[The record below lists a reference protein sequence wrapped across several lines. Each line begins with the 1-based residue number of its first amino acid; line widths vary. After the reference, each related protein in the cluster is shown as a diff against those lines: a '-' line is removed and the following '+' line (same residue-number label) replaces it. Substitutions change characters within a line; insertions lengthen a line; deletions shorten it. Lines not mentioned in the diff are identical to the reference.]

1 MDKAA
6 QNQANNAA
14 ESSTAPNTSG
24 SASEADNPADASVR
38 PETAASEGAAQ
49 NITQSDSA
57 QSENDKPESA
67 KQGSTAAEASPAVT
81 SATTSPAEPSPAA
94 STPAGATALH
104 VDAMR
109 LDSTHSVYSTDL
121 DPDDDYEEVVEE
133 YATTDAPDGTHR
145 EERRITR
152 TTHHP
157 RGKQGDPKADPQK
170 AGSQKAG
177 TQKAGTPG
185 GPDGAAEI
193 IDVGEPET
201 HTTTIRTVTRT
212 VTDPPRR
219 APRTRLFRTLSKYR
233 GEKNLAAW
241 EERSSRP
248 MFVASVLYL
257 LAFAAPI
264 MSTRIQEPY
273 DAYLNIIQMIL
284 WGLFAADYCIRLY
297 LAPRRLYFITHNLMN
312 LAIVLLPAWRIVSF
326 LAMIHLTTNR
336 QYKRL
341 SELAVK
347 LFGYTA
353 IFIIMF
359 ALAIYSVE
367 SSEPGAM
374 IRDLPTAYWWTF
386 TTLATVGYGDVYP
399 ITGIGRVIAVVVM
412 LYGVGM
418 VAVATGALASWI
430 IEKIGGRE
438 EQEYPATK
446 ADVDDLRQEIS
457 ELRALLAREYAR
469 REAHDYTLREVV
481 DEEGV
486 HPVPSEAEAA
496 RRAGFST
503 ASGFSAAGFAAAGFT
518 APAAPGAA
526 AAASAEATSNAA
538 QGAARAGEPAD
549 SSASHEVAVR
559 EQEPVA
565 LLEETRQTFT
575 IIREKFS
582 LRSRKQ

>member
-1 MDKAA
+1 MDKAE
-6 QNQANNAA
+6 QNQAENTVKNG
-14 ESSTAPNTSG
+14 TAPNTSEG
-24 SASEADNPADASVR
+24 NTSGNTSRNTPSN
-38 PETAASEGAAQ
+38 TAANSPV
-49 NITQSDSA
+49 N
-57 QSENDKPESA
+57 
-67 KQGSTAAEASPAVT
+67 SPAN
-81 SATTSPAEPSPAA
+81 SPAESVPAEA
-94 STPAGATALH
+94 ATPRMEAVQ
-104 VDAMR
+104 VDAVQIDSAR

-157 RGKQGDPKADPQK
+157 HGKGD
-170 AGSQKAG
+170 QKAG
-177 TQKAGTPG
+177 TQGN
-185 GPDGAAEI
+185 PDGDAEI
-193 IDVGEPET
+193 IDAGEPET

-241 EERSSRP
+241 EDRTSTP

-273 DAYLNIIQMIL
+273 DGYLNIIQMIL
-284 WGLFAADYCIRLY
+284 WGLFAADYCVRLY

-326 LAMIHLTTNR
+326 LAMIHLTANR

-367 SSEPGAM
+367 SPEPGAM

-481 DEEGV
+481 DEDGV

-518 APAAPGAA
+518 APGAPGTSGAT
-526 AAASAEATSNAA
+526 AAASAEATSNTA

-549 SSASHEVAVR
+549 SSTSHEVAVR

-582 LRSRKQ
+582 LRSRK

>member
-1 MDKAA
+1 MDKAE
-6 QNQANNAA
+6 QNQADNTVKNG
-14 ESSTAPNTSG
+14 TAPNTSAG
-24 SASEADNPADASVR
+24 NTSAENTSGNIPANSAGNSPAGASVR
-38 PETAASEGAAQ
+38 PETTSSEPAASE
-49 NITQSDSA
+49 
-57 QSENDKPESA
+57 
-67 KQGSTAAEASPAVT
+67 TAPAEASPA
-81 SATTSPAEPSPAA
+81 AASPAE
-94 STPAGATALH
+94 ATALH
-104 VDAMR
+104 VDAMQIDSAR
-109 LDSTHSVYSTDL
+109 LDSAHAAYSTDL

-157 RGKQGDPKADPQK
+157 RGKGDQK
-170 AGSQKAG
+170 AGSHKSGSQG
-177 TQKAGTPG
+177 N
-185 GPDGAAEI
+185 PDDAAEI
-193 IDVGEPET
+193 IDAGEPET

-241 EERSSRP
+241 EERSSTP

-273 DAYLNIIQMIL
+273 DGYLNIIQMIL

-399 ITGIGRVIAVVVM
+399 VTGIGRVIAVVVM

-481 DEEGV
+481 DEDGV

-496 RRAGFST
+496 RRAGF
-503 ASGFSAAGFAAAGFT
+503 GAAGFT
-518 APAAPGAA
+518 APGAA
-526 AAASAEATSNAA
+526 EPASAAAQKASAEATSNTAP
-538 QGAARAGEPAD
+538 GAAPSAVQAGEPAD
-549 SSASHEVAVR
+549 SSTSHEVVVR
-559 EQEPVA
+559 EQEPIA

-575 IIREKFS
+575 IIREKFA
-582 LRSRKQ
+582 LRSRK

>member
-24 SASEADNPADASVR
+24 SASEADNPAGASVR

-57 QSENDKPESA
+57 QSENDKSESA

-81 SATTSPAEPSPAA
+81 SPAESSPAA
-94 STPAGATALH
+94 SAPAGATALH

-121 DPDDDYEEVVEE
+121 DPNDDYEEVVEE

-157 RGKQGDPKADPQK
+157 HGKQGD
-170 AGSQKAG
+170 QKAG
-177 TQKAGTPG
+177 TQGN
-185 GPDGAAEI
+185 PDGAAEI
-193 IDVGEPET
+193 IDAGEPET

-273 DAYLNIIQMIL
+273 DGYLNILQLIL

-469 REAHDYTLREVV
+469 REARDYTLREVV
-481 DEEGV
+481 DEDGV

-496 RRAGFST
+496 RHTGFGTAGFSAT
-503 ASGFSAAGFAAAGFT
+503 GFAAPSASAD
-518 APAAPGAA
+518 APNAAPTEE
-526 AAASAEATSNAA
+526 SAE
-538 QGAARAGEPAD
+538 
-549 SSASHEVAVR
+549 SSTSHEVAVR

>member
-1 MDKAA
+1 MDKAE
-6 QNQANNAA
+6 QNQAENTVENG
-14 ESSTAPNTSG
+14 TAPNTSAG
-24 SASEADNPADASVR
+24 NTGNISGNNPAGASVHPETTASE
-38 PETAASEGAAQ
+38 TATSEAAAE
-49 NITQSDSA
+49 NAAKAGYTQSA
-57 QSENDKPESA
+57 
-67 KQGSTAAEASPAVT
+67 
-81 SATTSPAEPSPAA
+81 PAEPSAAKTDTAKTSTAASSPAA
-94 STPAGATALH
+94 ASPAESTALH
-104 VDAMR
+104 VDAVQIDSAH
-109 LDSTHSVYSTDL
+109 LDSTHSLYSTDL
-121 DPDDDYEEVVEE
+121 GPDDDYEEVVEE

-157 RGKQGDPKADPQK
+157 HGKGDPKA
-170 AGSQKAG
+170 G
-177 TQKAGTPG
+177 TQGN
-185 GPDGAAEI
+185 PDGAAEI
-193 IDVGEPET
+193 IDAGEPET

-273 DAYLNIIQMIL
+273 DGYLNIIQMIL

-399 ITGIGRVIAVVVM
+399 VTGIGRVIAVVVM

-481 DEEGV
+481 DEDGV

-496 RRAGFST
+496 RRTGFGTAGFSAT
-503 ASGFSAAGFAAAGFT
+503 GFATPGASAD
-518 APAAPGAA
+518 APNAAPTEE
-526 AAASAEATSNAA
+526 S
-538 QGAARAGEPAD
+538 AD
-549 SSASHEVAVR
+549 SSTSHEVAVR

>member
-1 MDKAA
+1 MDKAE
-6 QNQANNAA
+6 QNQAENTVKNG
-14 ESSTAPNTSG
+14 TAPNASAGNTAGNASGNTSRNIPG
-24 SASEADNPADASVR
+24 NISDS
-38 PETAASEGAAQ
+38 TAAS
-49 NITQSDSA
+49 
-57 QSENDKPESA
+57 
-67 KQGSTAAEASPAVT
+67 SPVN
-81 SATTSPAEPSPAA
+81 SPAESA
-94 STPAGATALH
+94 SAEATTPGMEAVQ
-104 VDAMR
+104 VDAVQIDSAR

-157 RGKQGDPKADPQK
+157 HGKGD
-170 AGSQKAG
+170 QKAG

-185 GPDGAAEI
+185 NPDGAAEI
-193 IDVGEPET
+193 IDAGEPET

-273 DAYLNIIQMIL
+273 DGYLNIIQMIL

-399 ITGIGRVIAVVVM
+399 VTGIGRVIAVVVM

-481 DEEGV
+481 DEDGV

-496 RRAGFST
+496 RRAGSRAGGFGA

-518 APAAPGAA
+518 APGAAEPASAAP
-526 AAASAEATSNAA
+526 AASAEATSNTA
-538 QGAARAGEPAD
+538 QGAARAGEPAE
-549 SSASHEVAVR
+549 SSTSHEVAVR

-582 LRSRKQ
+582 LRSRK

>member
-1 MDKAA
+1 MDKAE
-6 QNQANNAA
+6 QNQADNTVKNG
-14 ESSTAPNTSG
+14 TAPK
-24 SASEADNPADASVR
+24 ASVENNPAGASVR
-38 PETAASEGAAQ
+38 PETVASETTGSEAAAENTAKTGYTQSAPAESSAAKTSAAAS
-49 NITQSDSA
+49 
-57 QSENDKPESA
+57 
-67 KQGSTAAEASPAVT
+67 
-81 SATTSPAEPSPAA
+81 SPAEATTPRIEAA
-94 STPAGATALH
+94 Q
-104 VDAMR
+104 VDAVQIDSAR
-109 LDSTHSVYSTDL
+109 LDSTHAVYSTDL

-157 RGKQGDPKADPQK
+157 RGKGDQK
-170 AGSQKAG
+170 AGP
-177 TQKAGTPG
+177 PG
-185 GPDGAAEI
+185 NPDGAAEI
-193 IDVGEPET
+193 IDAGEPET

-241 EERSSRP
+241 EERSSTP

-257 LAFAAPI
+257 LAYAAPI

-273 DAYLNIIQMIL
+273 DGYLNIIQMIL

-326 LAMIHLTTNR
+326 LAMIHLTANR

-399 ITGIGRVIAVVVM
+399 VTGIGRVIAVVVM

-481 DEEGV
+481 DEDGV

-496 RRAGFST
+496 RRAGFS
-503 ASGFSAAGFAAAGFT
+503 AGGFGAAEPASAAASNT
-518 APAAPGAA
+518 APGAA
-526 AAASAEATSNAA
+526 RT
-538 QGAARAGEPAD
+538 GEPAE
-549 SSASHEVAVR
+549 SSTSHEVVVR

-575 IIREKFS
+575 IIREKFA
-582 LRSRKQ
+582 LRSRK

>member
-1 MDKAA
+1 M
-6 QNQANNAA
+6 
-14 ESSTAPNTSG
+14 
-24 SASEADNPADASVR
+24 R
-38 PETAASEGAAQ
+38 PETTASETAPAAAS
-49 NITQSDSA
+49 
-57 QSENDKPESA
+57 P
-67 KQGSTAAEASPAVT
+67 AEAS
-81 SATTSPAEPSPAA
+81 SAAASPAES
-94 STPAGATALH
+94 TALH
-104 VDAMR
+104 VDAVQIDSAR
-109 LDSTHSVYSTDL
+109 LDSTHAVYSTDL

-157 RGKQGDPKADPQK
+157 HGKGD
-170 AGSQKAG
+170 QKAG
-177 TQKAGTPG
+177 TQKAGSPG
-185 GPDGAAEI
+185 GPDGDAEI
-193 IDVGEPET
+193 IDAGEPET

-273 DAYLNIIQMIL
+273 DGYLNILQLIL

-326 LAMIHLTTNR
+326 LAMIYMTANR

>member
-6 QNQANNAA
+6 QNQAENTVKNG
-14 ESSTAPNTSG
+14 TAPNASAGNTAGNTS
-24 SASEADNPADASVR
+24 DNTSRNTPSN
-38 PETAASEGAAQ
+38 TAA
-49 NITQSDSA
+49 N
-57 QSENDKPESA
+57 
-67 KQGSTAAEASPAVT
+67 SPVN
-81 SATTSPAEPSPAA
+81 SPAESASVEAA
-94 STPAGATALH
+94 APGMEAVQ
-104 VDAMR
+104 VDAVQIDSAR
-109 LDSTHSVYSTDL
+109 LDSSHAVYSTDL

-157 RGKQGDPKADPQK
+157 HGKQGD
-170 AGSQKAG
+170 QKAG
-177 TQKAGTPG
+177 TQGN
-185 GPDGAAEI
+185 PDGSAEI

-241 EERSSRP
+241 EERSSTP

-273 DAYLNIIQMIL
+273 DGYLNIIQMIL
-284 WGLFAADYCIRLY
+284 WGLFAADYCVRLY

-326 LAMIHLTTNR
+326 LSMIYMTANR

-359 ALAIYSVE
+359 ALSIYSVE

-374 IRDLPTAYWWTF
+374 IRDLPTAYWWMF
-386 TTLATVGYGDVYP
+386 TTLTTVGYGDVYP
-399 ITGIGRVIAVVVM
+399 VTGIGRVIAVIVM
-412 LYGVGM
+412 LYGGGL

-430 IEKIGGRE
+430 IEKFGGRE

-457 ELRALLAREYAR
+457 ELRAMLAREYAR

-481 DEEGV
+481 DEDGV

-496 RRAGFST
+496 RRTGFGTAGFSAT
-503 ASGFSAAGFAAAGFT
+503 GFAAPSASAD
-518 APAAPGAA
+518 APNAAPTEE
-526 AAASAEATSNAA
+526 SAE
-538 QGAARAGEPAD
+538 
-549 SSASHEVAVR
+549 SSTSHEVAVR

>member
-1 MDKAA
+1 MDKAE
-6 QNQANNAA
+6 QNQTDNTVKNG
-14 ESSTAPNTSG
+14 TAPNTSG
-24 SASEADNPADASVR
+24 NTSGNIPGNSPVGASARPETVASETTASEAAAENTTKAGYTQSAPAESSAAKTSA
-38 PETAASEGAAQ
+38 AAS
-49 NITQSDSA
+49 
-57 QSENDKPESA
+57 
-67 KQGSTAAEASPAVT
+67 
-81 SATTSPAEPSPAA
+81 SPAES
-94 STPAGATALH
+94 TALH
-104 VDAMR
+104 VDAVQIDSAR
-109 LDSTHSVYSTDL
+109 LDSAHAVYSTDL

-157 RGKQGDPKADPQK
+157 RGKGD
-170 AGSQKAG
+170 
-177 TQKAGTPG
+177 QKAGTPNTG
-185 GPDGAAEI
+185 SPKAGTQGNPDDAAEI
-193 IDVGEPET
+193 IDASEPET

-219 APRTRLFRTLSKYR
+219 TPRTRLFRTLSKYR

-241 EERSSRP
+241 EDRTSTP

-273 DAYLNIIQMIL
+273 DGYLNIIQMIL
-284 WGLFAADYCIRLY
+284 WGLFAADYCVRLY

-326 LAMIHLTTNR
+326 LAMIHLTANR

-341 SELAVK
+341 SELGMK

-359 ALAIYSVE
+359 ALSIYSVE

-374 IRDLPTAYWWTF
+374 IRDLPTAYWWMF

-399 ITGIGRVIAVVVM
+399 VTGIGRVIAVIVM
-412 LYGVGM
+412 LYGGGL

-430 IEKIGGRE
+430 IEKFGGRE

-481 DEEGV
+481 DEDGV
-486 HPVPSEAEAA
+486 HPVPSDAEAA
-496 RRAGFST
+496 RRAGFS
-503 ASGFSAAGFAAAGFT
+503 AAAGFT
-518 APAAPGAA
+518 APGTPGAPGAA
-526 AAASAEATSNAA
+526 AAASAEATPNTAP
-538 QGAARAGEPAD
+538 GAARAGEPAD

>member
-1 MDKAA
+1 MSPMDRTA
-6 QNQANNAA
+6 QHQLQ
-14 ESSTAPNTSG
+14 TP
-24 SASEADNPADASVR
+24 ADGDGDAYNPAQD
-38 PETAASEGAAQ
+38 E
-49 NITQSDSA
+49 
-57 QSENDKPESA
+57 
-67 KQGSTAAEASPAVT
+67 
-81 SATTSPAEPSPAA
+81 
-94 STPAGATALH
+94 
-104 VDAMR
+104 
-109 LDSTHSVYSTDL
+109 
-121 DPDDDYEEVVEE
+121 DYEEVVEE
-133 YATTDAPDGTHR
+133 YATSDEPDGTHR
-145 EERRITR
+145 ESHRITR
-152 TTHHP
+152 TSHRPRTQGIPVVPRSTLGIGSAESSAETHTETYTETAREVREP
-157 RGKQGDPKADPQK
+157 
-170 AGSQKAG
+170 G
-177 TQKAGTPG
+177 TQ
-185 GPDGAAEI
+185 
-193 IDVGEPET
+193 
-201 HTTTIRTVTRT
+201 TTTIRTVTRT

-219 APRTRLFRTLSKYR
+219 APRTRFFRRLSKYR

-241 EERSSRP
+241 EERSSTP

-273 DAYLNIIQMIL
+273 DGYLNIIQMIL

-341 SELAVK
+341 SELGMK

-367 SSEPGAM
+367 SSAPGAM

-399 ITGIGRVIAVVVM
+399 VTGIGRVIAVVVM

-481 DEEGV
+481 DEDGV
-486 HPVPSEAEAA
+486 HPIPSEAA
-496 RRAGFST
+496 RRAGF
-503 ASGFSAAGFAAAGFT
+503 G
-518 APAAPGAA
+518 APGFGAA
-526 AAASAEATSNAA
+526 EPASAAASNTAP
-538 QGAARAGEPAD
+538 GAARAGEPAD
-549 SSASHEVAVR
+549 SSTSHEVVVR
-559 EQEPVA
+559 EQEPIA

-575 IIREKFS
+575 IIREKFA
-582 LRSRKQ
+582 LRSHK

>member
-24 SASEADNPADASVR
+24 SASEADNPAGASVR

-81 SATTSPAEPSPAA
+81 SAATSPAESSPAA

-109 LDSTHSVYSTDL
+109 LDSSRAVYSTDL
-121 DPDDDYEEVVEE
+121 DPNDDYEEVVEE

-157 RGKQGDPKADPQK
+157 HGKQGDQK
-170 AGSQKAG
+170 G
-177 TQKAGTPG
+177 TQKAGTQG
-185 GPDGAAEI
+185 SPDGAREI
-193 IDVGEPET
+193 IDAGEPET

-326 LAMIHLTTNR
+326 LAMIYMTANR

-341 SELAVK
+341 SELAMK

-399 ITGIGRVIAVVVM
+399 VTGIGRVIAVVVM

-481 DEEGV
+481 DEDGV

-496 RRAGFST
+496 HRTGFGTAGFSAT
-503 ASGFSAAGFAAAGFT
+503 GF
-518 APAAPGAA
+518 AAPGASADAPNA
-526 AAASAEATSNAA
+526 APTEESAE
-538 QGAARAGEPAD
+538 

>member
-1 MDKAA
+1 MDKAE
-6 QNQANNAA
+6 QNQAENTVKNG
-14 ESSTAPNTSG
+14 TAPNTSAG
-24 SASEADNPADASVR
+24 NTLGNISGNSPAGASVR
-38 PETAASEGAAQ
+38 PETTASGTTASETAPAAASPAAA
-49 NITQSDSA
+49 S
-57 QSENDKPESA
+57 P
-67 KQGSTAAEASPAVT
+67 AEASPA
-81 SATTSPAEPSPAA
+81 E
-94 STPAGATALH
+94 ATALH
-104 VDAMR
+104 VDAVQIDSAR
-109 LDSTHSVYSTDL
+109 LDSTHAVYSTDL

-157 RGKQGDPKADPQK
+157 RGKGDQK
-170 AGSQKAG
+170 AGTPNTGSQKTGSQKAG
-177 TQKAGTPG
+177 THGN
-185 GPDGAAEI
+185 PDGAAEI
-193 IDVGEPET
+193 VDAGEPET

-241 EERSSRP
+241 EDRTSTP

-273 DAYLNIIQMIL
+273 DGYLNIIQMIL

-399 ITGIGRVIAVVVM
+399 VTGIGRVIAVVVM

-481 DEEGV
+481 DEDGV

-496 RRAGFST
+496 RRAGFGAPSFG
-503 ASGFSAAGFAAAGFT
+503 AAEPASAAT
-518 APAAPGAA
+518 SNTAPGAA
-526 AAASAEATSNAA
+526 RT
-538 QGAARAGEPAD
+538 GEPAD
-549 SSASHEVAVR
+549 SSTSHEVAVR
-559 EQEPVA
+559 EQEPIA

-575 IIREKFS
+575 IIREKFA
-582 LRSRKQ
+582 LRSRK

>member
-1 MDKAA
+1 MDKAE
-6 QNQANNAA
+6 QNQAENTVKNG
-14 ESSTAPNTSG
+14 TAPNTSAG
-24 SASEADNPADASVR
+24 NTSAGNTSGNIPANSAGNSPAGASVC
-38 PETAASEGAAQ
+38 PETTASGPAVSETAPAA
-49 NITQSDSA
+49 
-57 QSENDKPESA
+57 
-67 KQGSTAAEASPAVT
+67 ASPAET
-81 SATTSPAEPSPAA
+81 NPAES
-94 STPAGATALH
+94 TALH
-104 VDAMR
+104 VDAVQI
-109 LDSTHSVYSTDL
+109 DSAHSVYSTDL

-133 YATTDAPDGTHR
+133 YATTDEPDGTHR

-157 RGKQGDPKADPQK
+157 HGKGDQK
-170 AGSQKAG
+170 TGSQKAG
-177 TQKAGTPG
+177 DQGN
-185 GPDGAAEI
+185 PDGAAEM
-193 IDVGEPET
+193 IDAGEPET

-241 EERSSRP
+241 EDRTSTP

-273 DAYLNIIQMIL
+273 DGYLNIIQMIL

-399 ITGIGRVIAVVVM
+399 VTGIGRVIAVVVM

-481 DEEGV
+481 DEDGV
-486 HPVPSEAEAA
+486 HPIPSEAEAA
-496 RRAGFST
+496 RRAGFGAPSFG
-503 ASGFSAAGFAAAGFT
+503 AAEPASAAT
-518 APAAPGAA
+518 SNTAPGAA
-526 AAASAEATSNAA
+526 RT
-538 QGAARAGEPAD
+538 GEPAD
-549 SSASHEVAVR
+549 SSTSHEVAVR
-559 EQEPVA
+559 EQEPIA

-575 IIREKFS
+575 IIREKFA
-582 LRSRKQ
+582 LRSRK

>member
-1 MDKAA
+1 MDKAE
-6 QNQANNAA
+6 QNQAENTVKNG
-14 ESSTAPNTSG
+14 TAPNTSEG
-24 SASEADNPADASVR
+24 NTSGNTSRNTPSN
-38 PETAASEGAAQ
+38 TAANSPV
-49 NITQSDSA
+49 N
-57 QSENDKPESA
+57 
-67 KQGSTAAEASPAVT
+67 SPAN
-81 SATTSPAEPSPAA
+81 SPAESVPAEA
-94 STPAGATALH
+94 ATPRMEAVQ
-104 VDAMR
+104 VDAVQIDSAR

-157 RGKQGDPKADPQK
+157 HGKGDQK
-170 AGSQKAG
+170 AGS
-177 TQKAGTPG
+177 PG
-185 GPDGAAEI
+185 GPDGDAEI
-193 IDVGEPET
+193 IDAGEPET

-273 DAYLNIIQMIL
+273 DGYLNILQLIL

-326 LAMIHLTTNR
+326 LAMIYMTANR

-481 DEEGV
+481 DEDGV

-496 RRAGFST
+496 RRAGFS
-503 ASGFSAAGFAAAGFT
+503 AAGFSATGFAAVGFT
-518 APAAPGAA
+518 APGAPGTSGATAA
-526 AAASAEATSNAA
+526 GSAEATSNAA

-549 SSASHEVAVR
+549 SSTSHEVAVR

-582 LRSRKQ
+582 LRSRK

>member
-1 MDKAA
+1 MDKAE
-6 QNQANNAA
+6 QNQAENTVKNG
-14 ESSTAPNTSG
+14 TAPNTSAG
-24 SASEADNPADASVR
+24 NSSGDSLAGASVR
-38 PETAASEGAAQ
+38 PETTASETAPAA
-49 NITQSDSA
+49 A
-57 QSENDKPESA
+57 
-67 KQGSTAAEASPAVT
+67 
-81 SATTSPAEPSPAA
+81 SPAEP
-94 STPAGATALH
+94 TALP
-104 VDAMR
+104 VDAVQIDSAR

-121 DPDDDYEEVVEE
+121 DPDDYEEVVEE

-157 RGKQGDPKADPQK
+157 HGKGD
-170 AGSQKAG
+170 QKAG
-177 TQKAGTPG
+177 TQGN
-185 GPDGAAEI
+185 PDGDAEI
-193 IDVGEPET
+193 IDAGEPET

-241 EERSSRP
+241 EERSSTP

-273 DAYLNIIQMIL
+273 DGYLNIIQMIL

-486 HPVPSEAEAA
+486 HPIPSEAEAA
-496 RRAGFST
+496 RRAGF
-503 ASGFSAAGFAAAGFT
+503 GAAGFT
-518 APAAPGAA
+518 APVASAAASDTAPGAA
-526 AAASAEATSNAA
+526 PGT
-538 QGAARAGEPAD
+538 ARAGEPAD
-549 SSASHEVAVR
+549 SSTSHEVVVR
-559 EQEPVA
+559 EQEPIA

-575 IIREKFS
+575 IIREKFA
-582 LRSRKQ
+582 LRSRK

>member
-1 MDKAA
+1 MDKAE
-6 QNQANNAA
+6 QNQAENTVKNG
-14 ESSTAPNTSG
+14 TAPNTSAG
-24 SASEADNPADASVR
+24 NTSGNSPANSSGDSLAGASVR
-38 PETAASEGAAQ
+38 PETAASEPAA
-49 NITQSDSA
+49 S
-57 QSENDKPESA
+57 K
-67 KQGSTAAEASPAVT
+67 TAPAEASPA
-81 SATTSPAEPSPAA
+81 AASPAEATDPRIGAA
-94 STPAGATALH
+94 Q
-104 VDAMR
+104 VDAVQIDSAR
-109 LDSTHSVYSTDL
+109 LDSAHSVYSTDL

-157 RGKQGDPKADPQK
+157 RGKGDQK
-170 AGSQKAG
+170 AGAPNAG
-177 TQKAGTPG
+177 TQKAGTQG
-185 GPDGAAEI
+185 NPDDTAEI
-193 IDVGEPET
+193 IDAIIDSGEPET

-233 GEKNLAAW
+233 GEKNLAEW
-241 EERSSRP
+241 EDRSSTP

-273 DAYLNIIQMIL
+273 DGYLNIIQMIL

-399 ITGIGRVIAVVVM
+399 VTGIGRVIAVVVM

-481 DEEGV
+481 DEDGV
-486 HPVPSEAEAA
+486 HPIPSEAEAA
-496 RRAGFST
+496 RRAGFGVT
-503 ASGFSAAGFAAAGFT
+503 GFGAAGFT
-518 APAAPGAA
+518 APGAAEPASAAAPGAA
-526 AAASAEATSNAA
+526 
-538 QGAARAGEPAD
+538 QAGEPAD
-549 SSASHEVAVR
+549 SSTSHEVVVR

-575 IIREKFS
+575 IIREKFA
-582 LRSRKQ
+582 LRSRK

>member
-24 SASEADNPADASVR
+24 SASEADNPAGASVR

-57 QSENDKPESA
+57 QSENDKSESA

-81 SATTSPAEPSPAA
+81 SPAESSPAA
-94 STPAGATALH
+94 SAPAGATALH

-109 LDSTHSVYSTDL
+109 LDSTHSVYSSDL

-157 RGKQGDPKADPQK
+157 HSKGD
-170 AGSQKAG
+170 QKAG
-177 TQKAGTPG
+177 TQGN
-185 GPDGAAEI
+185 PDGAAEI
-193 IDVGEPET
+193 IDTGEPET

-326 LAMIHLTTNR
+326 LAMIYMTANR

-341 SELAVK
+341 SELAMK

-481 DEEGV
+481 DEDGV

-496 RRAGFST
+496 RRTGFGTAGFSAT
-503 ASGFSAAGFAAAGFT
+503 GFAA
-518 APAAPGAA
+518 PS
-526 AAASAEATSNAA
+526 ASADAPNAVPT
-538 QGAARAGEPAD
+538 EESAD
-549 SSASHEVAVR
+549 SSASHEIAVR

>member
-1 MDKAA
+1 M
-6 QNQANNAA
+6 
-14 ESSTAPNTSG
+14 
-24 SASEADNPADASVR
+24 R
-38 PETAASEGAAQ
+38 PETTASETAPAAAS
-49 NITQSDSA
+49 
-57 QSENDKPESA
+57 P
-67 KQGSTAAEASPAVT
+67 AEAS
-81 SATTSPAEPSPAA
+81 SAAASPAES
-94 STPAGATALH
+94 TALH
-104 VDAMR
+104 VDAVQIDSAR

-157 RGKQGDPKADPQK
+157 HGKGD
-170 AGSQKAG
+170 
-177 TQKAGTPG
+177 QKAGTPG

-193 IDVGEPET
+193 IDAGEPET

-241 EERSSRP
+241 EERSSTP

-273 DAYLNIIQMIL
+273 DGYLNILQLIL

-326 LAMIHLTTNR
+326 LAMIYMTANR

-367 SSEPGAM
+367 SSAPGAM

-412 LYGVGM
+412 LYGVGL

-430 IEKIGGRE
+430 IEKIGGVE

-469 REAHDYTLREVV
+469 REAHDCTLREVV
-481 DEEGV
+481 DEDGV

-496 RRAGFST
+496 RRTGFGTAGFSAT
-503 ASGFSAAGFAAAGFT
+503 GVAAVGFT
-518 APAAPGAA
+518 APGTPGAA
-526 AAASAEATSNAA
+526 AAASAEATSNTAP
-538 QGAARAGEPAD
+538 GAARAGEPAD
-549 SSASHEVAVR
+549 SSTSHEVAVR

>member
-1 MDKAA
+1 MDKAE
-6 QNQANNAA
+6 QNQAENTVKNG
-14 ESSTAPNTSG
+14 TAPNASAGNTAGNASGNTSRNIPG
-24 SASEADNPADASVR
+24 NISDS
-38 PETAASEGAAQ
+38 TAAS
-49 NITQSDSA
+49 
-57 QSENDKPESA
+57 
-67 KQGSTAAEASPAVT
+67 SPVN
-81 SATTSPAEPSPAA
+81 SPAESA
-94 STPAGATALH
+94 SAEATTPGMEAVQ
-104 VDAMR
+104 VDAVQIDSAR

-157 RGKQGDPKADPQK
+157 HGKGD
-170 AGSQKAG
+170 
-177 TQKAGTPG
+177 QKAGTPG
-185 GPDGAAEI
+185 NPDGAAEI
-193 IDVGEPET
+193 IDAGEPET

-241 EERSSRP
+241 EERSSTP

-273 DAYLNIIQMIL
+273 DGYLNILQLIL

-326 LAMIHLTTNR
+326 LAMIYMTANR

-359 ALAIYSVE
+359 ALSIYSVE

-374 IRDLPTAYWWTF
+374 IRDLPTAYWWMF

-399 ITGIGRVIAVVVM
+399 VTGIGRVIAVIVM
-412 LYGVGM
+412 LYGGGL

-430 IEKIGGRE
+430 IEKFGGRE

-469 REAHDYTLREVV
+469 REARDYTLREVV
-481 DEEGV
+481 DEDGV
-486 HPVPSEAEAA
+486 HPVPSDAEAA
-496 RRAGFST
+496 RRAGFS
-503 ASGFSAAGFAAAGFT
+503 AAAGFT
-518 APAAPGAA
+518 APGTPGAPGAA
-526 AAASAEATSNAA
+526 AAASAEATPNTAP
-538 QGAARAGEPAD
+538 GAARAGEPAD

>member
-1 MDKAA
+1 MDKAE
-6 QNQANNAA
+6 QNQAENTVKNG
-14 ESSTAPNTSG
+14 TTPNTSEG
-24 SASEADNPADASVR
+24 NTSGNISGDNPAGASVR
-38 PETAASEGAAQ
+38 PETTASETAPAAAS
-49 NITQSDSA
+49 
-57 QSENDKPESA
+57 P
-67 KQGSTAAEASPAVT
+67 AEAS
-81 SATTSPAEPSPAA
+81 SAAASPAES
-94 STPAGATALH
+94 TALH
-104 VDAMR
+104 VDAVQIDSAR

-121 DPDDDYEEVVEE
+121 NPDDDYEEVVEE

-157 RGKQGDPKADPQK
+157 HGKGD
-170 AGSQKAG
+170 QKAG
-177 TQKAGTPG
+177 TQKAGTQG
-185 GPDGAAEI
+185 NPDSAAEI
-193 IDVGEPET
+193 IDAGEPET

-273 DAYLNIIQMIL
+273 DGYLNIIQMIL

-518 APAAPGAA
+518 APGAPGTSGAT
-526 AAASAEATSNAA
+526 AAASAEATSNTA

-549 SSASHEVAVR
+549 SSTSHEVAVR

-582 LRSRKQ
+582 LRSRK

>member
-1 MDKAA
+1 MDKAE
-6 QNQANNAA
+6 QNQVENTVKNG
-14 ESSTAPNTSG
+14 TAPNTSAG
-24 SASEADNPADASVR
+24 NSPAGASVR
-38 PETAASEGAAQ
+38 PETTASGTTASE
-49 NITQSDSA
+49 
-57 QSENDKPESA
+57 
-67 KQGSTAAEASPAVT
+67 TAPAEASPAE
-81 SATTSPAEPSPAA
+81 S
-94 STPAGATALH
+94 TALH
-104 VDAMR
+104 VDAVQIDSAR
-109 LDSTHSVYSTDL
+109 LDSAHSVYSTDL

-157 RGKQGDPKADPQK
+157 RGKGDQK
-170 AGSQKAG
+170 AGALNAGDQKAG
-177 TQKAGTPG
+177 TQGN
-185 GPDGAAEI
+185 PDGAAEMI
-193 IDVGEPET
+193 GAEMIDAGEPET

-233 GEKNLAAW
+233 GEKNLAEW

-273 DAYLNIIQMIL
+273 DGYLNIIQMIL

-399 ITGIGRVIAVVVM
+399 VTGIGRVIAVVVM

-481 DEEGV
+481 DEDGV

-496 RRAGFST
+496 RHAGFGAPSFG
-503 ASGFSAAGFAAAGFT
+503 AAEPASAAT
-518 APAAPGAA
+518 SNTAPGAA
-526 AAASAEATSNAA
+526 RT
-538 QGAARAGEPAD
+538 GEPAD
-549 SSASHEVAVR
+549 SSTSHEVAVR
-559 EQEPVA
+559 EQEPIA

-575 IIREKFS
+575 IIREKFA
-582 LRSRKQ
+582 LRSRK

>member
-1 MDKAA
+1 MDKAE
-6 QNQANNAA
+6 QNQAENTA
-14 ESSTAPNTSG
+14 ENSTTPRA
-24 SASEADNPADASVR
+24 
-38 PETAASEGAAQ
+38 PETTNPTDGGAVQIDSTVQVDAVQ
-49 NITQSDSA
+49 IDSA
-57 QSENDKPESA
+57 
-67 KQGSTAAEASPAVT
+67 
-81 SATTSPAEPSPAA
+81 
-94 STPAGATALH
+94 
-104 VDAMR
+104 R

-157 RGKQGDPKADPQK
+157 HGKGDPKA
-170 AGSQKAG
+170 G
-177 TQKAGTPG
+177 TRKAGTPG

-193 IDVGEPET
+193 IDAGEPET

-273 DAYLNIIQMIL
+273 DGYLNIIQMIL

-326 LAMIHLTTNR
+326 LAMIHLTANR

-469 REAHDYTLREVV
+469 REAHDYMLREVV
-481 DEEGV
+481 DEDGV

-496 RRAGFST
+496 RRTGFNSAGFT
-503 ASGFSAAGFAAAGFT
+503 AAGFAAAGFT
-518 APAAPGAA
+518 APGTSGAA
-526 AAASAEATSNAA
+526 EPASATASATTSAATSNTAPGTA
-538 QGAARAGEPAD
+538 QAGEPAD

-582 LRSRKQ
+582 LRSRK

>member
-1 MDKAA
+1 MDKAE
-6 QNQANNAA
+6 QNQAENTVKNG
-14 ESSTAPNTSG
+14 TAPNASG
-24 SASEADNPADASVR
+24 NASGNIPGNNPTGASVR
-38 PETAASEGAAQ
+38 PETVASETTASETAPAEATPAEATAPRMEAVQ
-49 NITQSDSA
+49 VDAVQIDSA
-57 QSENDKPESA
+57 
-67 KQGSTAAEASPAVT
+67 
-81 SATTSPAEPSPAA
+81 
-94 STPAGATALH
+94 
-104 VDAMR
+104 R

-157 RGKQGDPKADPQK
+157 HGKGD
-170 AGSQKAG
+170 
-177 TQKAGTPG
+177 QKAGTPG
-185 GPDGAAEI
+185 NPDGAAEI
-193 IDVGEPET
+193 IDAGEPET

-469 REAHDYTLREVV
+469 REAHDCTLREVV

-496 RRAGFST
+496 RRTGFGT
-503 ASGFSAAGFAAAGFT
+503 AGFSAAGFAAAGFT
-518 APAAPGAA
+518 APGTPGVPEPSSAATPEGAA
-526 AAASAEATSNAA
+526 
-538 QGAARAGEPAD
+538 QAGEPAD
-549 SSASHEVAVR
+549 SSTSHEVAVR

>member
-1 MDKAA
+1 MDKAE
-6 QNQANNAA
+6 QNQAENTVKNG
-14 ESSTAPNTSG
+14 TAPNTSAG
-24 SASEADNPADASVR
+24 NSSAGASVR
-38 PETAASEGAAQ
+38 PETTASE
-49 NITQSDSA
+49 
-57 QSENDKPESA
+57 
-67 KQGSTAAEASPAVT
+67 TAPAT
-81 SATTSPAEPSPAA
+81 ANPAES
-94 STPAGATALH
+94 TALH
-104 VDAMR
+104 VDAVQIDSAR
-109 LDSTHSVYSTDL
+109 LDNSHAVYSTDL

-157 RGKQGDPKADPQK
+157 RGKQGDPKVDP
-170 AGSQKAG
+170 QKAG
-177 TQKAGTPG
+177 TQKAGSQKTG
-185 GPDGAAEI
+185 TQGNPDGSAEI
-193 IDVGEPET
+193 IDAGEPET

-219 APRTRLFRTLSKYR
+219 TPRTRLFRTLSKYR

-241 EERSSRP
+241 EDRTSTP

-273 DAYLNIIQMIL
+273 DGYLNIIQMIL

-399 ITGIGRVIAVVVM
+399 VTGIGRVIAVVVM

-481 DEEGV
+481 DEDGV
-486 HPVPSEAEAA
+486 HPIPSEAEAA
-496 RRAGFST
+496 RRAGFGAPSFGAAEPASAT
-503 ASGFSAAGFAAAGFT
+503 ASNT
-518 APAAPGAA
+518 APGAA
-526 AAASAEATSNAA
+526 RT
-538 QGAARAGEPAD
+538 GEPAD
-549 SSASHEVAVR
+549 SSTSHEVAVR
-559 EQEPVA
+559 EQEPIA

-575 IIREKFS
+575 IIREKFA
-582 LRSRKQ
+582 LRSRK

>member
-24 SASEADNPADASVR
+24 SASEADNPADTSVR
-38 PETAASEGAAQ
+38 PETVASETTGSEASAENTAKAGYTQSAPAESSAAKTSAAAS
-49 NITQSDSA
+49 
-57 QSENDKPESA
+57 
-67 KQGSTAAEASPAVT
+67 
-81 SATTSPAEPSPAA
+81 SPAEAT
-94 STPAGATALH
+94 TPRMEAVQ
-104 VDAMR
+104 VDAVQIDSAR
-109 LDSTHSVYSTDL
+109 LDSTHSVYSKDL

-157 RGKQGDPKADPQK
+157 RGKQGDPNADPQR
-170 AGSQKAG
+170 AG

-185 GPDGAAEI
+185 NPDGAAEI

-241 EERSSRP
+241 EERSSTP

-273 DAYLNIIQMIL
+273 DGYLNIIQMIL

-367 SSEPGAM
+367 SSAPGAM

-481 DEEGV
+481 DEDGV

-496 RRAGFST
+496 RRAGFRAGGFGAT
-503 ASGFSAAGFAAAGFT
+503 GFSAAGFAAAGFT
-518 APAAPGAA
+518 APGTSSAA
-526 AAASAEATSNAA
+526 AAASAEATSNTAPGTA
-538 QGAARAGEPAD
+538 QAGEPAE
-549 SSASHEVAVR
+549 SSTPHEVAVR

-582 LRSRKQ
+582 LRSRK

>member
-1 MDKAA
+1 MEKAE
-6 QNQANNAA
+6 QNQAENTVKNG
-14 ESSTAPNTSG
+14 TAPNTSAG
-24 SASEADNPADASVR
+24 NTSGNISGNSPAGASVR
-38 PETAASEGAAQ
+38 PETTVSGTTASE
-49 NITQSDSA
+49 
-57 QSENDKPESA
+57 
-67 KQGSTAAEASPAVT
+67 TAPAEASPAEANPV
-81 SATTSPAEPSPAA
+81 AASPAEASPAE
-94 STPAGATALH
+94 ATALH
-104 VDAMR
+104 VDAVQIDSAR
-109 LDSTHSVYSTDL
+109 LDSAHSVYSTDL

-157 RGKQGDPKADPQK
+157 RGKGDQK
-170 AGSQKAG
+170 AGAPNAGAPKTGVRKTGSQKAS
-177 TQKAGTPG
+177 TQDN
-185 GPDGAAEI
+185 PDGAAEI
-193 IDVGEPET
+193 IDAGEPET

-241 EERSSRP
+241 EERSSTP

-273 DAYLNIIQMIL
+273 DGYLNIIQMIL

-399 ITGIGRVIAVVVM
+399 VTGIGRVIAVVVM

-481 DEEGV
+481 DEDGV
-486 HPVPSEAEAA
+486 HPIPSEAEAA
-496 RRAGFST
+496 RRAGFGAPSFGAAEPASAT
-503 ASGFSAAGFAAAGFT
+503 ASNT
-518 APAAPGAA
+518 APGAA
-526 AAASAEATSNAA
+526 RT
-538 QGAARAGEPAD
+538 GEPAD
-549 SSASHEVAVR
+549 SSTSHEVAVR

-575 IIREKFS
+575 IIREKFA
-582 LRSRKQ
+582 LRSRK

>member
-1 MDKAA
+1 MEKAE
-6 QNQANNAA
+6 QNQAENTVKNG
-14 ESSTAPNTSG
+14 TAPNTSAG
-24 SASEADNPADASVR
+24 NAAKAGYTQSAPAES
-38 PETAASEGAAQ
+38 GAAK
-49 NITQSDSA
+49 TGAGKTGAAKTSA
-57 QSENDKPESA
+57 AATSP
-67 KQGSTAAEASPAVT
+67 AEASPAET
-81 SATTSPAEPSPAA
+81 SPTEASPAE
-94 STPAGATALH
+94 ATALH
-104 VDAMR
+104 VDAVQIDSAR
-109 LDSTHSVYSTDL
+109 LDSAHAVYSTDL

-157 RGKQGDPKADPQK
+157 RGKGDQK
-170 AGSQKAG
+170 SGSHKSGSQKSGAQG
-177 TQKAGTPG
+177 N
-185 GPDGAAEI
+185 PDDAAEI
-193 IDVGEPET
+193 IDAGEPET

-241 EERSSRP
+241 EERTSKP

-273 DAYLNIIQMIL
+273 DGYLNIIQMIL

-386 TTLATVGYGDVYP
+386 ATLATVGYGDVYP
-399 ITGIGRVIAVVVM
+399 VTGIGRVIAVVVM

-430 IEKIGGRE
+430 IEKIGGME
-438 EQEYPATK
+438 EQEHPATK

-481 DEEGV
+481 DEDGA

-496 RRAGFST
+496 RRAGFG
-503 ASGFSAAGFAAAGFT
+503 AADFSAGDF
-518 APAAPGAA
+518 AAPGAA
-526 AAASAEATSNAA
+526 ETASATAQAATSAAAGGTAP
-538 QGAARAGEPAD
+538 GAVQAGGPAD
-549 SSASHEVAVR
+549 SSTSHEVVVR

-575 IIREKFS
+575 IIREKFA
-582 LRSRKQ
+582 LRSRK

>member
-1 MDKAA
+1 MDKAE
-6 QNQANNAA
+6 QNQAENTVKNGTTPNAS
-14 ESSTAPNTSG
+14 EGNTSG
-24 SASEADNPADASVR
+24 NISGDNPAGASVR
-38 PETAASEGAAQ
+38 PETTASETAPAAAS
-49 NITQSDSA
+49 
-57 QSENDKPESA
+57 P
-67 KQGSTAAEASPAVT
+67 AEAS
-81 SATTSPAEPSPAA
+81 SAAASPAES
-94 STPAGATALH
+94 TALH
-104 VDAMR
+104 VDAVQIDSAR

-157 RGKQGDPKADPQK
+157 HGKGDPKAGTRK
-170 AGSQKAG
+170 AGAQDN
-177 TQKAGTPG
+177 
-185 GPDGAAEI
+185 PDGDAEI
-193 IDVGEPET
+193 IDAGEPET

-326 LAMIHLTTNR
+326 LAMIYMTANR

-341 SELAVK
+341 SELAMK

-399 ITGIGRVIAVVVM
+399 VTGIGRVIAVVVM

-481 DEEGV
+481 DEDGV

-496 RRAGFST
+496 HRTGFGTAGFSAT
-503 ASGFSAAGFAAAGFT
+503 GF
-518 APAAPGAA
+518 AAPGASADAPNA
-526 AAASAEATSNAA
+526 APTEESAE
-538 QGAARAGEPAD
+538 

>member
-1 MDKAA
+1 MDKVE
-6 QNQANNAA
+6 QNQAENTVKNG
-14 ESSTAPNTSG
+14 TAPN
-24 SASEADNPADASVR
+24 ASVENNPAGASVR
-38 PETAASEGAAQ
+38 PETVASETTASEAAAENTAKAGYTQSAPAESSAAKTSAAAS
-49 NITQSDSA
+49 
-57 QSENDKPESA
+57 
-67 KQGSTAAEASPAVT
+67 
-81 SATTSPAEPSPAA
+81 SPAE
-94 STPAGATALH
+94 ATAPRMEAVQ
-104 VDAMR
+104 VDAVQIDSAR

-157 RGKQGDPKADPQK
+157 HGKGD
-170 AGSQKAG
+170 QKAG
-177 TQKAGTPG
+177 TQGNL
-185 GPDGAAEI
+185 DGAAEI

-273 DAYLNIIQMIL
+273 DAYLNILQLIL

-326 LAMIHLTTNR
+326 LAMIYMTANR

-341 SELAVK
+341 SELAMK

-399 ITGIGRVIAVVVM
+399 VTGIGRVIAVVVM

-481 DEEGV
+481 DEDGV

-496 RRAGFST
+496 HRTGFGTAGFSAT
-503 ASGFSAAGFAAAGFT
+503 GF
-518 APAAPGAA
+518 AAPGASADAPNA
-526 AAASAEATSNAA
+526 APTEESAE
-538 QGAARAGEPAD
+538 

>member
-1 MDKAA
+1 MDKAE
-6 QNQANNAA
+6 QNQTDNTVKNG
-14 ESSTAPNTSG
+14 TAPNTSG
-24 SASEADNPADASVR
+24 NISGNSPVGASACPETVASETTASEAAAENTAKAGYTQSAPAESSAAKTSA
-38 PETAASEGAAQ
+38 AAS
-49 NITQSDSA
+49 
-57 QSENDKPESA
+57 
-67 KQGSTAAEASPAVT
+67 
-81 SATTSPAEPSPAA
+81 SPAE
-94 STPAGATALH
+94 ATAPRMEA
-104 VDAMR
+104 VQADAVQIDSAR
-109 LDSTHSVYSTDL
+109 LDSTHSVYSNDL

-157 RGKQGDPKADPQK
+157 RGKGDPKADPQK

-177 TQKAGTPG
+177 TPG

-193 IDVGEPET
+193 IDAGEPET

-241 EERSSRP
+241 EERSSTP

-481 DEEGV
+481 DEDGV

-496 RRAGFST
+496 RRAGFSAGGFGVT
-503 ASGFSAAGFAAAGFT
+503 GFSAAGFAAPGASAD
-518 APAAPGAA
+518 APNAAPTEE
-526 AAASAEATSNAA
+526 S
-538 QGAARAGEPAD
+538 AD
-549 SSASHEVAVR
+549 SSTPHEVAVR

>member
-1 MDKAA
+1 MDKAE
-6 QNQANNAA
+6 QNQAENTVKNG
-14 ESSTAPNTSG
+14 TAPNTSAG
-24 SASEADNPADASVR
+24 NISGNSPAGASVR
-38 PETAASEGAAQ
+38 PETAASEPAV
-49 NITQSDSA
+49 S
-57 QSENDKPESA
+57 K
-67 KQGSTAAEASPAVT
+67 TAPAEASPAG
-81 SATTSPAEPSPAA
+81 ASPAA
-94 STPAGATALH
+94 ASPAAATALH
-104 VDAMR
+104 VDAVQIDSAR
-109 LDSTHSVYSTDL
+109 LDSAHSVYSTDL

-157 RGKQGDPKADPQK
+157 RGKGD
-170 AGSQKAG
+170 QKAG
-177 TQKAGTPG
+177 TQGN
-185 GPDGAAEI
+185 PDDTAEI
-193 IDVGEPET
+193 IDAIIDSGEPET

-233 GEKNLAAW
+233 GEKNLAEW

-273 DAYLNIIQMIL
+273 DGYLNIIQMIL

-326 LAMIHLTTNR
+326 LAMIYMTANR

-367 SSEPGAM
+367 SSEPGTM

-399 ITGIGRVIAVVVM
+399 VTGIGRGIAVVVM

-481 DEEGV
+481 DEDGV
-486 HPVPSEAEAA
+486 HPIPSEAEAA
-496 RRAGFST
+496 RRAGF
-503 ASGFSAAGFAAAGFT
+503 GAAGFT
-518 APAAPGAA
+518 APGAA
-526 AAASAEATSNAA
+526 EPASAAAQKASAEATSNTAP
-538 QGAARAGEPAD
+538 GAAPSAVQAGEPAD
-549 SSASHEVAVR
+549 SSTSHEVVVR
-559 EQEPVA
+559 EQEPIA

-575 IIREKFS
+575 IIREKFA
-582 LRSRKQ
+582 LRSRK

>member
-1 MDKAA
+1 MDKAE
-6 QNQANNAA
+6 QNQAENTVKNG
-14 ESSTAPNTSG
+14 TTPNTSEG
-24 SASEADNPADASVR
+24 NTSGNISGDNPAGASVR
-38 PETAASEGAAQ
+38 PETTASETAPAAAS
-49 NITQSDSA
+49 
-57 QSENDKPESA
+57 P
-67 KQGSTAAEASPAVT
+67 AEAS
-81 SATTSPAEPSPAA
+81 SAAASPAES
-94 STPAGATALH
+94 TALH
-104 VDAMR
+104 VDAVQIDSAR

-121 DPDDDYEEVVEE
+121 NPDDDYEEVVEE

-157 RGKQGDPKADPQK
+157 HGKQGDPQAN
-170 AGSQKAG
+170 AH
-177 TQKAGTPG
+177 
-185 GPDGAAEI
+185 GAPEV
-193 IDVGEPET
+193 IDAGEPET

-241 EERSSRP
+241 EERSSTP

-273 DAYLNIIQMIL
+273 DGYLNIIQMIL

-399 ITGIGRVIAVVVM
+399 VTGIGRVIAVVVM

-481 DEEGV
+481 DEDGV

-496 RRAGFST
+496 RRAGSRAGGFGA

-518 APAAPGAA
+518 APGAAEPASAAP
-526 AAASAEATSNAA
+526 AASAEATSNTA
-538 QGAARAGEPAD
+538 QGAARAGEPAE
-549 SSASHEVAVR
+549 SSTSHEVAVR

-582 LRSRKQ
+582 LRSRK

>member
-1 MDKAA
+1 MTKAE
-6 QNQANNAA
+6 QHQADNTVENG
-14 ESSTAPNTSG
+14 TAPK
-24 SASEADNPADASVR
+24 ASVENNPAGASVR
-38 PETAASEGAAQ
+38 PETVASE
-49 NITQSDSA
+49 
-57 QSENDKPESA
+57 
-67 KQGSTAAEASPAVT
+67 TAPAEASPTEAT
-81 SATTSPAEPSPAA
+81 HAEATTPRIEAA
-94 STPAGATALH
+94 Q
-104 VDAMR
+104 VDAVQIDSAR
-109 LDSTHSVYSTDL
+109 LDSTHAVYSTDM

-157 RGKQGDPKADPQK
+157 RGKQGEQGDQK
-170 AGSQKAG
+170 AGSQSS
-177 TQKAGTPG
+177 
-185 GPDGAAEI
+185 PDGAAEI
-193 IDVGEPET
+193 IDAGEPET

-219 APRTRLFRTLSKYR
+219 SPRTRLFRTLSKYR

-273 DAYLNIIQMIL
+273 DGYLNIIQMIL

-341 SELAVK
+341 SELAMK

-481 DEEGV
+481 DEDGV
-486 HPVPSEAEAA
+486 HPVSSDAEAA
-496 RRAGFST
+496 RRAGFGT
-503 ASGFSAAGFAAAGFT
+503 AGFSATGF
-518 APAAPGAA
+518 AAPGASSDA
-526 AAASAEATSNAA
+526 PNAA
-538 QGAARAGEPAD
+538 PAEESTE
-549 SSASHEVAVR
+549 SSTSHEVAVR

>member
-1 MDKAA
+1 MDKAE
-6 QNQANNAA
+6 QNQAENTVKNG
-14 ESSTAPNTSG
+14 TAPNTSG
-24 SASEADNPADASVR
+24 NIPGNSPAGASVCPETVASETTASEAAP
-38 PETAASEGAAQ
+38 
-49 NITQSDSA
+49 
-57 QSENDKPESA
+57 
-67 KQGSTAAEASPAVT
+67 AEASPT
-81 SATTSPAEPSPAA
+81 EATPAE
-94 STPAGATALH
+94 ATAPRMEAAQ
-104 VDAMR
+104 VDAVQIDSAR
-109 LDSTHSVYSTDL
+109 LDSAHSVYSTDL

-157 RGKQGDPKADPQK
+157 RGKGDQKAD
-170 AGSQKAG
+170 SQKAG
-177 TQKAGTPG
+177 APKAGTQG
-185 GPDGAAEI
+185 NPDGAAEM
-193 IDVGEPET
+193 IDAGEPET

-241 EERSSRP
+241 EERSSTP

-273 DAYLNIIQMIL
+273 DGYLNIIQMIL

-367 SSEPGAM
+367 SAEPGAM

-399 ITGIGRVIAVVVM
+399 VTGIGRVIAVVVM

-469 REAHDYTLREVV
+469 REAHNYTLREVV
-481 DEEGV
+481 DEDGV
-486 HPVPSEAEAA
+486 HPIPSEAEAA
-496 RRAGFST
+496 RRAGFG
-503 ASGFSAAGFAAAGFT
+503 AAEPASAAASNT
-518 APAAPGAA
+518 APGAA
-526 AAASAEATSNAA
+526 RT
-538 QGAARAGEPAD
+538 GEPAD
-549 SSASHEVAVR
+549 SSTSHEVAVR
-559 EQEPVA
+559 EQEPIA

-575 IIREKFS
+575 IIREKFA
-582 LRSRKQ
+582 LRSRK

>member
-1 MDKAA
+1 MDKAE
-6 QNQANNAA
+6 QNQAENTVKNG
-14 ESSTAPNTSG
+14 TAPNTSAG
-24 SASEADNPADASVR
+24 NSPANSVGDSLAGASVR
-38 PETAASEGAAQ
+38 PETTASGTTASE
-49 NITQSDSA
+49 
-57 QSENDKPESA
+57 
-67 KQGSTAAEASPAVT
+67 TAPAEANPAEASPAE
-81 SATTSPAEPSPAA
+81 ASPAES
-94 STPAGATALH
+94 TALH
-104 VDAMR
+104 VDAVQIDSAR
-109 LDSTHSVYSTDL
+109 LDSAHSVYSTDL

-133 YATTDAPDGTHR
+133 YATTDEPDGTHR

-157 RGKQGDPKADPQK
+157 RGKGD
-170 AGSQKAG
+170 
-177 TQKAGTPG
+177 QKAGTPNTG
-185 GPDGAAEI
+185 SPKAGTQGNPDGAAEI
-193 IDVGEPET
+193 IDAGEPET

-233 GEKNLAAW
+233 GEKNLAEW
-241 EERSSRP
+241 EDRSSTP

-273 DAYLNIIQMIL
+273 DGYLNIIQMIL

-399 ITGIGRVIAVVVM
+399 VTGIGRVIAVVVM

-481 DEEGV
+481 DEDGV
-486 HPVPSEAEAA
+486 HPIPSEAEAA
-496 RRAGFST
+496 RRAGFGAPSFG
-503 ASGFSAAGFAAAGFT
+503 AAEPASAAT
-518 APAAPGAA
+518 SNTAPGAA
-526 AAASAEATSNAA
+526 RT
-538 QGAARAGEPAD
+538 GEPAD
-549 SSASHEVAVR
+549 SSTSHEVAVR
-559 EQEPVA
+559 EQEPIA

-575 IIREKFS
+575 IIREKFA
-582 LRSRKQ
+582 LRSRK

>member
-1 MDKAA
+1 MDKAE
-6 QNQANNAA
+6 QNQAENTVKNG
-14 ESSTAPNTSG
+14 TAPNTSAG
-24 SASEADNPADASVR
+24 NTSAENTSGNIPANSAGNSPAGASVR
-38 PETAASEGAAQ
+38 PETTASETAPAA
-49 NITQSDSA
+49 
-57 QSENDKPESA
+57 
-67 KQGSTAAEASPAVT
+67 ASPA
-81 SATTSPAEPSPAA
+81 AASPAEP
-94 STPAGATALH
+94 TALP
-104 VDAMR
+104 VDAVQIDSAR
-109 LDSTHSVYSTDL
+109 LDSAHSVYSIDL

-133 YATTDAPDGTHR
+133 YATTDEPDGTHR

-157 RGKQGDPKADPQK
+157 RGKGD
-170 AGSQKAG
+170 
-177 TQKAGTPG
+177 QKAGTPKMG
-185 GPDGAAEI
+185 ARKTGSPKAGTQGTPDGAAEI
-193 IDVGEPET
+193 VDAGEPET

-241 EERSSRP
+241 EERSSTP

-273 DAYLNIIQMIL
+273 DGYLNIIQMIL

-481 DEEGV
+481 DEDGM
-486 HPVPSEAEAA
+486 HPIPSEAEAA
-496 RRAGFST
+496 RRAGFGAPSFG
-503 ASGFSAAGFAAAGFT
+503 AAEPASAAT
-518 APAAPGAA
+518 SNTAPGAA
-526 AAASAEATSNAA
+526 RT
-538 QGAARAGEPAD
+538 GEPAD
-549 SSASHEVAVR
+549 SSTSHEVAVR
-559 EQEPVA
+559 EQEPIA

-575 IIREKFS
+575 IIREKFA
-582 LRSRKQ
+582 LRSRK

>member
-1 MDKAA
+1 MDKAE
-6 QNQANNAA
+6 QNQAENTVKNG
-14 ESSTAPNTSG
+14 TAPNASAGNISGNTVGNTSG
-24 SASEADNPADASVR
+24 NTSRNIPGD
-38 PETAASEGAAQ
+38 TAAS
-49 NITQSDSA
+49 
-57 QSENDKPESA
+57 
-67 KQGSTAAEASPAVT
+67 
-81 SATTSPAEPSPAA
+81 SPAESASAEAA
-94 STPAGATALH
+94 APGMEAVQ
-104 VDAMR
+104 VDAVQIDSAR

-157 RGKQGDPKADPQK
+157 HGKQGDQK
-170 AGSQKAG
+170 AA
-177 TQKAGTPG
+177 TQGN
-185 GPDGAAEI
+185 PDGAAEI
-193 IDVGEPET
+193 IDAGEPET

-273 DAYLNIIQMIL
+273 DGYLNILQLIL

-326 LAMIHLTTNR
+326 LAMIYMTANR

-399 ITGIGRVIAVVVM
+399 VTGIGRVIAVVVM

-469 REAHDYTLREVV
+469 REARDYTLREVV
-481 DEEGV
+481 DEDGV
-486 HPVPSEAEAA
+486 HPVPSDAEAA
-496 RRAGFST
+496 RRAGFS
-503 ASGFSAAGFAAAGFT
+503 AAAGFT
-518 APAAPGAA
+518 APGTPGAPGAA
-526 AAASAEATSNAA
+526 AAASAEATPNTAP
-538 QGAARAGEPAD
+538 GAARAGEPAD

-582 LRSRKQ
+582 LRSRKQVVRSQIPCGQ

>member
-1 MDKAA
+1 MDKAE
-6 QNQANNAA
+6 QNQAENTVKNG
-14 ESSTAPNTSG
+14 TAPNASAGNTAGNASGNTSRNIPG
-24 SASEADNPADASVR
+24 NISDS
-38 PETAASEGAAQ
+38 TAAS
-49 NITQSDSA
+49 
-57 QSENDKPESA
+57 
-67 KQGSTAAEASPAVT
+67 SPVN
-81 SATTSPAEPSPAA
+81 SPAESA
-94 STPAGATALH
+94 SAEATTPGMEAVQ
-104 VDAMR
+104 VDAVQIDSAR

-157 RGKQGDPKADPQK
+157 HGKGD
-170 AGSQKAG
+170 QKAG

-185 GPDGAAEI
+185 NPDGAAEI
-193 IDVGEPET
+193 IDAGEPET

-273 DAYLNIIQMIL
+273 DAYLNILQLIL

-326 LAMIHLTTNR
+326 LAMIYMTANR

-481 DEEGV
+481 DEDGV

-496 RRAGFST
+496 RHTGFGTAGFSAT
-503 ASGFSAAGFAAAGFT
+503 GFAAPSASAD
-518 APAAPGAA
+518 APNAAPTEE
-526 AAASAEATSNAA
+526 SAE
-538 QGAARAGEPAD
+538 
-549 SSASHEVAVR
+549 SSTSHEVAVR

-582 LRSRKQ
+582 LRSRK

>member
-1 MDKAA
+1 MDKAE
-6 QNQANNAA
+6 QNQAENTVKNGTAANASA
-14 ESSTAPNTSG
+14 GNISGNTSRNIPG
-24 SASEADNPADASVR
+24 D
-38 PETAASEGAAQ
+38 TAAS
-49 NITQSDSA
+49 
-57 QSENDKPESA
+57 
-67 KQGSTAAEASPAVT
+67 SPMN
-81 SATTSPAEPSPAA
+81 SPAESA
-94 STPAGATALH
+94 SAEATAPRMEAVQ
-104 VDAMR
+104 VDAVQIDSAR
-109 LDSTHSVYSTDL
+109 LDSTHSVYSNDL

-157 RGKQGDPKADPQK
+157 HGKGD
-170 AGSQKAG
+170 QKAG
-177 TQKAGTPG
+177 TQKAGTQG
-185 GPDGAAEI
+185 NPDSAAEI
-193 IDVGEPET
+193 IDAGEPET

-273 DAYLNIIQMIL
+273 DGYLNILQLIL

-481 DEEGV
+481 DEDGV
-486 HPVPSEAEAA
+486 HPIPSDAEAA
-496 RRAGFST
+496 RS
-503 ASGFSAAGFAAAGFT
+503 AGFAATESG
-518 APAAPGAA
+518 
-526 AAASAEATSNAA
+526 SATSTGASR
-538 QGAARAGEPAD
+538 AARADDSGEASA
-549 SSASHEVAVR
+549 SSTSHEVAVR